1 MNTRKTIL
9 CILLSIATVLSV
21 RAQVR
26 FTVEA
31 PATTDINS
39 EFRVVYKVEGA
50 KATSFEAP
58 SFADFE
64 VLSGPAV
71 SQFSSMSSVGGR
83 TVQSSQSTTWT
94 YILSPKRKGTFKL
107 AWVRKLIAPAPR
119 PSRWEEAGK
128 SSLIRPK
135 AVPPQLPT
143 TICSRQAAV

>member
-9 CILLSIATVLSV
+9 CFLLFITTVLAI

-39 EFRVVYKVEGA
+39 EFRVVYKVQGA
-50 KATSFEAP
+50 VATSFEAP

-71 SQFSSMSSVGGR
+71 SQFSSMSSVE
-83 TVQSSQSTTWT
+83 
-94 YILSPKRKGTFKL
+94 L
-107 AWVRKLIAPAPR
+107 
-119 PSRWEEAGK
+119 
-128 SSLIRPK
+128 
-135 AVPPQLPT
+135 
-143 TICSRQAAV
+143 